1 MKRLALATLLGDG
14 SGSGD
19 GSWNPPPPVKR
30 LALALAA
37 LLVAG
42 SAHAQHCHVPAA
54 TYHPPAQQV
63 INYGHG
69 HNFGHAYQA
78 PYPYPF
84 VAFFPIAGYGYQAP
98 PTQAQVQAT
107 DEMKELR
114 AVVTEQTKAL
124 AILAEAV
131 SKLKK

>member
-1 MKRLALATLLGDG
+1 MKR
-14 SGSGD
+14 
-19 GSWNPPPPVKR
+19 
-30 LALALAA
+30 LALAA

-42 SAHAQHCHVPAA
+42 SAHAQHCHIPAA

-63 INYGHG
+63 LNYGHG
-69 HNFGHAYQA
+69 HNYGHAYQA
-78 PYPYPF
+78 PYPYPL
-84 VAFFPIAGYGYQAP
+84 VAFYPIAGYGYQAP

-114 AVVTEQTKAL
+114 AAVTEQTKAL

-131 SKLKK
+131 SKLKAK